1 MPCLALSKHP
11 GKRNKVGS
19 GRSGAQ
25 AAVGARGASFYGA
38 QMIRMVRPR
47 SPAPLALALLM
58 AVATAALPAALSA
71 QETGSTAVR
80 GTGLPLPRFA
90 SLKSN
95 KVNARIGPGENY
107 EVAFVY
113 VRAGLPIEITQEFDN
128 WRKIRDAEG
137 SEAWVFHS
145 LLSGRRTVIVAPW
158 EKEGEIAAR
167 AEASEAARVV
177 AYLKPGVVAE
187 VTECTGS
194 WCHLRDQRFDGW
206 VGQDRLWGVYPSE
219 TLDD

>member
-1 MPCLALSKHP
+1 MIRLFRPVPPARLVLAL
-11 GKRNKVGS
+11 VM
-19 GRSGAQ
+19 
-25 AAVGARGASFYGA
+25 AAAMAS
-38 QMIRMVRPR
+38 
-47 SPAPLALALLM
+47 APVPLH
-58 AVATAALPAALSA
+58 A
-71 QETGSTAVR
+71 QETGTAAR
-80 GTGLPLPRFA
+80 KTGLPLPRFA

>member
-11 GKRNKVGS
+11 SKRNKLDTAGPD
-19 GRSGAQ
+19 GQ
-25 AAVGARGASFYGA
+25 AVVGARGATFYGA
-38 QMIRMVRPR
+38 QMIRMFRPH
-47 SPAPLALALLM
+47 SPAPLALAILM
-58 AVATAALPAALSA
+58 AVSMAALPAALSA
-71 QETGSTAVR
+71 QETGSTAGR

-113 VRAGLPIEITQEFDN
+113 LRAGLPIEITQEFDN

-167 AEASEAARVV
+167 AQASEGARVV
-177 AYLKPGVVAE
+177 AYLRPGVVAE
-187 VTECTGS
+187 VTECTGA

>member
-1 MPCLALSKHP
+1 
-11 GKRNKVGS
+11 
-19 GRSGAQ
+19 
-25 AAVGARGASFYGA
+25 
-38 QMIRMVRPR
+38 MIRLFRPV
-47 SPAPLALALLM
+47 SPVWLALAIVM
-58 AVATAALPAALSA
+58 AAAMASPPALHA
-71 QETGSTAVR
+71 QETGTAAR

-113 VRAGLPIEITQEFDN
+113 LRAGLPIEITQEFDN

-167 AEASEAARVV
+167 AEASEGARVV

-194 WCHLRDQRFDGW
+194 WCHLRDRRFDGW

-219 TLDD
+219 TLED

>member
-1 MPCLALSKHP
+1 
-11 GKRNKVGS
+11 
-19 GRSGAQ
+19 
-25 AAVGARGASFYGA
+25 
-38 QMIRMVRPR
+38 MIRMVRPR
-47 SPAPLALALLM
+47 SLAPLALAILT
-58 AVATAALPAALSA
+58 AVVTAALPAALSA

-90 SLKSN
+90 SLKSS

-158 EKEGEIAAR
+158 EKEGDIAVR
-167 AEASEAARVV
+167 SEASEGSRVV
-177 AYLKPGVVAE
+177 AYLQPGVVAE